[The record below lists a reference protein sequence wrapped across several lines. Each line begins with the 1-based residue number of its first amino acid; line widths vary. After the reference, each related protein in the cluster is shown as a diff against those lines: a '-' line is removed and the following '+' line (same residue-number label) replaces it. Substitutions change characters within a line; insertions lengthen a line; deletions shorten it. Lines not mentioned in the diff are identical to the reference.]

1 MGSIQQE
8 DSSMSEI
15 NLLEEFFQNIR
26 MVNQMGR
33 VARCESAA
41 ARANDPEFKR
51 IWTEKADAIRETY
64 KTEIN

>member
-1 MGSIQQE
+1 
-8 DSSMSEI
+8 MSEV

>member
-1 MGSIQQE
+1 
-8 DSSMSEI
+8 MST
-15 NLLEEFFQNIR
+15 NLLEEFFQSMRI
-26 MVNQMGR
+26 VNQMGR

-41 ARANDPEFKR
+41 ARANDPDFKR